1 METPRI
7 LIIEDDINSSTV
19 FSRILVKGGYAV
31 DCAHSGE
38 EAISMIPK
46 EDYDL
51 LMVDMILPGMDGI
64 ALLKKVKEI
73 NPDILTIVVTA
84 YGSINVAV
92 EALKAGANEFLEKPV
107 VPEKLLLVL
116 GKAFE
121 AQRLKNELVALR
133 SDLSQRYQFGNIVG
147 RHPKMKMIFQL
158 IESLADTNSSVLIT
172 GETGTGKDLVARAIH
187 YQTKR
192 KDQPFVAINC
202 AALPEGLLESELFG
216 YERGAFT
223 GANKR
228 KIGKLEQAD
237 GGTLF
242 IDEIGD
248 APPSIQVKLLRAVQ
262 TKKIERLGGTQTISL
277 DIRIISATNKDL
289 PQEINRKRFR
299 LDLFFR
305 LNVVPINIPPL
316 RERIEDIPLLVDHF
330 LEKQNR
336 GTEHICSGISEKA
349 LSRLMAHSWPGNV
362 RELENVL
369 ERAAIFNQGQVIEDI
384 LFSGLKVDL
393 PAVEANSSLV
403 INSDL
408 SLGTLRDNIIAKLE
422 NEYLTTLLKKYHG
435 SIKRTAE
442 HAGIDTRTVRRKMKD
457 FSLDKWDFKR

>member
-31 DCAHSGE
+31 DCVHSGE
-38 EAISMIPK
+38 EAIPMIST

-51 LMVDMILPGMDGI
+51 LMIDMVLPGMNG
-64 ALLKKVKEI
+64 ATLLKKVKET

-116 GKAFE
+116 GKVFE
-121 AQRLKNELVALR
+121 AQRLKNEIVALR
-133 SDLSQRYQFGNIVG
+133 SDLSERYQFGNIVG
-147 RHPKMKMIFQL
+147 KHPKMKMLFQL
-158 IESLADTNSSVLIT
+158 IESLADTSSSVLIT

-192 KDQPFVAINC
+192 KEKPFVAINC
-202 AALPEGLLESELFG
+202 AALPENLLESELFG

-248 APPSIQVKLLRAVQ
+248 APLPIQVKLLRAVQ
-262 TKKIERLGGTQTISL
+262 TKTIERLGGTQSISL

-289 PQEINRKRFR
+289 PHEIDRKRFR

-316 RERIEDIPLLVDHF
+316 RERMEDIPLLVDHF
-330 LEKQNR
+330 LEKQSR
-336 GTEHICSGISEKA
+336 VKETECSRLSEKA
-349 LSRLMAHSWPGNV
+349 LSRLMGHSWPGNV

-369 ERAAIFNQGQVIEDI
+369 ERALIFNQGQVIEDI
-384 LFSGLKVDL
+384 LFSGLKVDP
-393 PAVEANSSLV
+393 PAVEENSSLV
-403 INSDL
+403 INSEL
-408 SLGTLRDNIIAKLE
+408 PLGTLRDNIIARLE
-422 NEYLTTLLKKYHG
+422 QEYLTTILKKYQG
-435 SIKRTAE
+435 SIKRTAA
-442 HAGIDTRTVRRKMKD
+442 HAGVDARTVRRKMKD
-457 FSLDKWDFKR
+457 FKLDKWDFKL